1 MPADYQVQLDVFSG
15 PLDLLLYLV
24 RKEEIELYDLSLER
38 LTAQYVGFLEQ
49 HAVALQDLDTAG
61 DFIAVAAHLLYL
73 KSRRLLPPEAL
84 PQDEESADNN
94 DLALEDPRWELIRQL
109 LEYKKFKQAGLG
121 LGEREGARLALFA
134 RPVEAAAADVK
145 NLNAVA
151 DAAGELLLGELST
164 LDLLNAFG
172 RILRRLD
179 ERERGG
185 AVGAAAAREIY
196 EERFTVGDKINELL
210 RRTEELVWREGPEAS
225 LSFEEL
231 FSAAVT
237 RTELVVTFL
246 ALLELV
252 RLKRLRVAQPG
263 GFEEIRIFR
272 SD

>member
-49 HAVALQDLDTAG
+49 HAEALQDLDTAG

-73 KSRRLLPPEAL
+73 KSRRLLPPDTL
-84 PQDEESADNN
+84 PDEESAD

-109 LEYKKFKQAGLG
+109 LEYKKFKQAGFG

-134 RPVEAAAADVK
+134 RPAGAAAAYVK
-145 NLNAVA
+145 NLNAA
-151 DAAGELLLGELST
+151 TDTGELVLRELST

-179 ERERGG
+179 ERERGDAAG
-185 AVGAAAAREIY
+185 AAARELY

-210 RRTEELVWREGPEAS
+210 RRTEELVWREGAEAS
-225 LSFEEL
+225 LSFDEL

-252 RLKRLRVAQPG
+252 RLRRLRVAQPA
-263 GFEEIRIFR
+263 GFQEIRIFR
-272 SD
+272 ID